1 MFLIPQRFHG
11 LPPSVHKPL
20 ARLLQLDRLQQIS
33 ETAAA
38 ATSDACQY
46 SAEMLA
52 QLGVELA
59 IDPADQARI
68 PASGPAVIVANHPFG
83 LLEGLALNIVLGRV
97 RDDFRFLA
105 NDALCS
111 VASVRDRVI
120 AVDVH
125 TGKQSGQRNAR
136 AYREALRWLKRGGAL
151 AVFPGGEVSSWT
163 WQSRRIADPEWKD
176 SAARLVTQSSAC
188 AVPVFF
194 QGGNSLMFHL
204 AGVIHPSIRT
214 ARLPAELLAKR
225 GFPVRLRIGNP
236 ISAQELAELG
246 APSHQ
251 IEHLRLRTY
260 SLAYRTT
267 ARQATDTPATAQT
280 IHETRA
286 ICGEIAALAS
296 GRLASLGDFE
306 VYCARPRAIPA
317 VLTEIGRLREATF
330 RDAGEGT
337 GRSTDLDSFDAYYD
351 HLFVWNK
358 RAKAVAGAYRLAPT
372 PPILRRFGQ
381 AGLYT
386 ASLFRFLPPFFEQ
399 LGPALELGRSFIR
412 PEYQRDFAPLY
423 LLWRGIARYLEGHP
437 EIKMLFGAV
446 SVSNRYS
453 EASRQLLAEFVNGRA
468 PHPLAEYVR
477 PRNPFRPTLA
487 GVAELRRLAHST
499 RSLDVLSRILRDLD
513 PAQDGVP
520 VLLRQYE
527 KLGGAVLA
535 LNVDENFS
543 EVLDCLLLVDLNQAS
558 HPLLRRLFRRE
569 P

>member
-1 MFLIPQRFHG
+1 MFLLPQRLHG
-11 LPPSVHKPL
+11 LPAAVHKPL
-20 ARLLQLDRLQQIS
+20 ARLLQLDKLQLIS
-33 ETAAA
+33 ESAAA
-38 ATSDACQY
+38 GAGNACQY
-46 SAEMLA
+46 STEMLA
-52 QLGVELA
+52 QLGVDLVV
-59 IDPADQARI
+59 DPKDQARI
-68 PASGPAVIVANHPFG
+68 PTSGPAVIVANHPFG
-83 LLEGLALNIVLGRV
+83 LLEGLALSIVLGKV
-97 RDDFRFLA
+97 REDYRFLA

-111 VASVRDRVI
+111 VAPVRDRVI
-120 AVDVH
+120 AVDVQA
-125 TGKQSGQRNAR
+125 GRQGGQRNAR
-136 AYREALRWLKRGGAL
+136 AYREAMRWLKKGGLL

-176 SAARLVTQSSAC
+176 SAARLITQSGAC
-188 AVPVFF
+188 AVPVYF
-194 QGGNSLMFHL
+194 QGGNSLLFHL

-225 GFPVRLRIGNP
+225 GFPVSLRIGNP
-236 ISAQELAELG
+236 ISAQELTEVG
-246 APSHQ
+246 EAPHQ

-260 SLAYRTT
+260 SLAYRNT
-267 ARQATDTPATAQT
+267 AAPAVAPPAAQT
-280 IHETRA
+280 IRETRA
-286 ICGEIAALAS
+286 ICAEVAALAS
-296 GRLASLGDFE
+296 SRLDSIGDFE

-330 RDAGEGT
+330 REAGEGT
-337 GRSTDLDSFDAYYD
+337 GRSSDLDSFDAYYD

-372 PPILRRFGQ
+372 DPILRRFGEM
-381 AGLYT
+381 GLYT
-386 ASLFRFLPPFFEQ
+386 SSLFQFLPRFFEQ

-423 LLWRGIARYLEGHP
+423 LLWRGIARYLEGRP
-437 EIKMLFGAV
+437 EIRMLFGAV

-453 EASRQLLAEFVNGRA
+453 EASRQLLAEFVNCRA
-468 PHPLAEYVR
+468 PHPLAGYVR

-487 GVAELRRLAHST
+487 GVTELRRLAHST
-499 RSLDVLSRILRDLD
+499 RSLDGLSRILRDLD
-513 PAQDGVP
+513 PAQDSVP